1 MTEPL
6 PVESWDGAGRGAWI
20 GRLQLDLT
28 GVLSTVGM
36 TLVVMG
42 LVQLLPALAGLYW
55 NDPALWNGDP
65 DEVWWHDAWW
75 LAVGAAGTCAAG
87 VALLPMRRRRRTWT
101 RRESLAIVAFSW
113 IAATAAAGVPYLMLT
128 DCGIP
133 NALVES
139 ASGLTTTGAT
149 VFPDVDH
156 IRPPLH
162 LWRSLTHWLGGAGI
176 VLVVLVLTPFV
187 SEGDQLR
194 RSQRAEASFFTEN
207 YRGSSKTSIK
217 GLFTVYLGATGLL
230 FVLLCALGM
239 SAWDALQ
246 HAFATI
252 STGGFSTRTASL
264 GAWGPAIQLT
274 VFVFMIVGAL
284 NFVVLGRVVEK
295 LRWDYRTARH
305 EGQGARSAWLRVVRN
320 AIPTFVQS
328 LWGSGEVRGYLIMI
342 AAASLV
348 MAGILTV
355 HGTLS
360 GSDALVHAT
369 VTVGAISTTTGFCTE
384 NYAQWP
390 AGCQVILLMLMVIGG
405 CSGSTAGGLKFGRVL
420 ILVKAAYREIRLLP
434 RPQAVI
440 PIRVGGVP
448 VSQAQVQE
456 AARYVVTYLGLLMFV
471 GLLVSMTGEA
481 ADDPVSALMLSVS
494 SFGSIGPGYGAC
506 DPSGSFL
513 PYAGSAKIL
522 AVVAMLLG
530 RLEIFPPLTIVLPS
544 FWLQRSR
551 RVLGLRRRSKE

>member
-1 MTEPL
+1 VTNPL
-6 PVESWDGAGRGAWI
+6 EVERYDSGAGPWI

-28 GVLSTVGM
+28 GVLSTVGT
-36 TLVVMG
+36 TLLVMG
-42 LVQLLPALAGLYW
+42 VAQLLPAIAALSF
-55 NDPALWNGDP
+55 NDPTLWGGSP
-65 DEVWWHDAWW
+65 DEAWWWDAWW
-75 LAVGAAGTCAAG
+75 LLIGALGTCAAG
-87 VALLPMRRRRRTWT
+87 AVLLPMRRRRRVWT

-113 IAATAAAGVPYLMLT
+113 IAAIGAATVPYLMLE
-128 DCGIP
+128 DCGLA

-149 VFPDVDH
+149 VFPDVDR

-162 LWRSLTHWLGGAGI
+162 LWRALTHWLGGAGI
-176 VLVVLVLTPFV
+176 VLVVLILTPFV
-187 SEGDQLR
+187 SEGEGLR

-207 YRGSSKTSIK
+207 YRGSSQTSIK
-217 GLFTVYLGATGLL
+217 GLMSVYMGATSLL
-230 FVLLCALGM
+230 FVLLIALGM
-239 SAWDALQ
+239 TAWDSLL

-274 VFVFMIVGAL
+274 VFVFMVLGAL

-295 LRWDYRTARH
+295 LRWSFRAARR
-305 EGQGARSAWLRVVRN
+305 GGATRQQAWLGVARQAV
-320 AIPTFVQS
+320 PTFVSS
-328 LWGSGEVRGYLIMI
+328 LWGSGEVRGYLVLVGVS
-342 AAASLV
+342 SLA
-348 MAGILTV
+348 MAGILAV

-360 GSDALVHAT
+360 APDAFVHAT
-369 VTVGAISTTTGFCTE
+369 FTVGAISTTTGYCTE

-390 AGCQVILLMLMVIGG
+390 AGCQVILLMLMLIGG

-434 RPQAVI
+434 RPKAVI
-440 PIRVGGVP
+440 PIRVGGQPVP
-448 VSQAQVQE
+448 PAQVQE
-456 AARYVVTYLGLLMFV
+456 AARYVGTYLALVLFV
-471 GLLVSMTGEA
+471 GILVSLTGEA
-481 ADDPVSALMLSVS
+481 GDDPVSALMLSVS

-513 PYAGSAKIL
+513 PYAGSAKVL

-530 RLEIFPPLTIVLPS
+530 RLEIFPPLTIVFPS

-551 RVLGLRRRSKE
+551 RVLGLKRRKPE